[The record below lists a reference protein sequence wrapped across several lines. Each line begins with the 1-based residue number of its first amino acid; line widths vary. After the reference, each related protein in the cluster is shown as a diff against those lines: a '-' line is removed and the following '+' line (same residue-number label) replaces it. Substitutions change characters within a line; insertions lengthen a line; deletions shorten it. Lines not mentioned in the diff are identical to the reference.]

1 MTKHKNQVPMKTLL
15 VIATAL
21 IVGGWMYSDLYVT
34 PAPMSTIAQQTE
46 TSAPLDASTFK
57 PVRDFSY
64 ADINGQ
70 KGSLAKWRGKTVL
83 VSLWASWCA
92 PCVTE
97 FPALVDFAA
106 GRDDVVLLALSADNS
121 VADIRKFIAKQDD
134 HVRQSLKKNNVIV
147 ALDKGRDIA
156 RGVFSTERYP
166 EAFFITPEGQI
177 ARKVIGAT
185 DWHAPEFEQFADQL
199 SALKSH

>member
-1 MTKHKNQVPMKTLL
+1 MTKRKNQFPVKTLL
-15 VIATAL
+15 VIVTAL

-34 PAPMSTIAQQTE
+34 PAPTFTMAQQDE
-46 TSAPLDASTFK
+46 AGMPLDASTFK

-64 ADINGQ
+64 TDINGN

-106 GRDDVVLLALSADNS
+106 GRDDVVLLALSADHS
-121 VADIRKFIAKQDD
+121 VADIRKFIARQDD
-134 HVRQSLKKNNVIV
+134 HVRQSLEKSNVIV
-147 ALDKGRDIA
+147 ALDKGRDVA

-166 EAFFITPEGQI
+166 EAFFITPEGKI

-185 DWHAPEFEQFADQL
+185 DWHAPEFGQLADQL
-199 SALKSH
+199 SVLKSR